1 MTGPAPGAGPPPPS
15 DDIGGGSEDEGPVKK
30 RLRVSRACDPC
41 RRRKERCDGSQPT
54 CQRCIKAGRPCSY
67 IPYRKRG
74 LRTGYVRGIEILLGL
89 LIHSSPGTEEL
100 ISAVLRHKANQSAP
114 LGPTSAP
121 PTTSLLKSWRKSTA
135 HEILQGALLSSDDDE
150 DEDVYLQNL
159 DDKLTSTFNAL
170 PRQYQNASSG
180 DLSKPANVISHVP
193 EIISPVASLPLPK
206 QPQPPAFR

>member
-100 ISAVLRHKANQSAP
+100 ISA
-114 LGPTSAP
+114 
-121 PTTSLLKSWRKSTA
+121 SWRKSTA

-180 DLSKPANVISHVP
+180 I
-193 EIISPVASLPLPK
+193 
-206 QPQPPAFR
+206 FRNQLT